1 MSTFE
6 RHFKKWHSAQNQYQA
21 LYGDEKFREKKNRLV
36 IFLGQL
42 WCILYNGLNCPP
54 ASAPGA
60 VILLLSWFRILALE
74 DTKFSFPKMCALI
87 MRVVQ
92 ARLQRPI
99 CFLTHCAS
107 PVETGPGVTMVTMD
121 IYVGCWLQMVVFS
134 PSLVPW
140 LW

>member
-1 MSTFE
+1 M
-6 RHFKKWHSAQNQYQA
+6 HFVQWFKLSPSLSPWGCHSLAE
-21 LYGDEKFREKKNRLV
+21 L
-36 IFLGQL
+36 
-42 WCILYNGLNCPP
+42 
-54 ASAPGA
+54 
-60 VILLLSWFRILALE
+60 ILALE

-121 IYVGCWLQMVVFS
+121 IYVGC
-134 PSLVPW
+134 
-140 LW
+140 